1 MKNIKMEGENVGQ
14 KLRVVVTGAC
24 GKMGRETIRAVLA
37 DPELELAG
45 AVDVQEIGRDLGEV
59 IGSIPLGINICDD
72 LSGLLGTGRIDV
84 LVDFTNPQVVYNNIC
99 TAIQH
104 QVSVVIGTTG
114 LTENHLESIRS
125 EAEAAAAAV
134 LYVPN
139 FAIGAVLLM
148 RLSQQV
154 AKYMPEVEII
164 EMHHNQKHDAPSGT
178 SLRTAELIIEART
191 YGSSPGVQEYLKI
204 PGVRGGEIEGIH
216 IHSVRLPGLVAHQEV
231 IFGGLGQ
238 TLTIRHDSYNRESFM
253 PGVVLA
259 IKAMQKLRGVVV
271 GLENILDL

>member
-191 YGSSPGVQEYLKI
+191 SGSSPGVQEYLKI